1 MIRRSDRAVYVENF
15 IAFDLDR
22 LFRSERRTNADV
34 DYPRAEAARILL
46 QSSRHAAGGSSLPGS
61 ACHRRPEWRSPM
73 PSVASTKSPRGQ
85 RRILHVRAGA
95 SPSSPLRPGRGRYSG
110 LPPPGSPRMPVG
122 AFATVRPRLTRC
134 GTGEGRFGAPDDRF
148 DPLSLLVAHPL
159 PKTNQDRV
167 VRAEN

>member
-1 MIRRSDRAVYVENF
+1 MAAAAF

-22 LFRSERRTNADV
+22 LFRSERRSNADV
-34 DYPRAEAARILL
+34 DYPRAGAARIL
-46 QSSRHAAGGSSLPGS
+46 PTTS
-61 ACHRRPEWRSPM
+61 ACSRRIALTWFGMSSQTGVAQPDAERRSR
-73 PSVASTKSPRGQ
+73 KSPRGQ

-134 GTGEGRFGAPDDRF
+134 GTGEGRFGAPDDRSIRF
-148 DPLSLLVAHPL
+148 HCSSLIPFQKRIRIVLSGR
-159 PKTNQDRV
+159 KIN
-167 VRAEN
+167 EF